1 VVDRHWSAKLRPYE
15 DELRRLN
22 SQREQRP
29 RNGTFSVGN
38 RSQTHS
44 TPRIT
49 GKRPPIK
56 SSESYHPPSQYFG
69 ILSLYASSANAG
81 QSIFG
86 DLASTSSASV
96 KFTVGSFP
104 SSLSHA
110 CRQTTPSSLGLIPA
124 TRLKPANELHPKREF
139 VRVVY

>member
-1 VVDRHWSAKLRPYE
+1 MEHFRLEIGLKLTRPQ
-15 DELRRLN
+15 ELQER
-22 SQREQRP
+22 
-29 RNGTFSVGN
+29 GH
-38 RSQTHS
+38 RSKV
-44 TPRIT
+44 RKAI
-49 GKRPPIK
+49 
-56 SSESYHPPSQYFG
+56 
-69 ILSLYASSANAG
+69 ILPHNILEFYLYMQAAPMQANPFLV
-81 QSIFG
+81 I
-86 DLASTSSASV
+86 LASTSSASV